1 MLFNDICAMK
11 HIFIFRIAYRRLEA
25 KMDELINQIEAS
37 LNQNN
42 GVMTYQALLDSIPFE
57 QRRLLPNALK
67 TAKRQG
73 RFRKVLRWN
82 ADAKQTDFTVEIG
95 VAEEV

>member
-1 MLFNDICAMK
+1 
-11 HIFIFRIAYRRLEA
+11 
-25 KMDELINQIEAS
+25 MDELINQIEAS
-37 LNQNN
+37 LNENG
-42 GVMTYQALLDSIPFE
+42 GVMTYEAVLNSVPFE

-82 ADAKQTDFTVEIG
+82 TEAQKTDFTVEIG
-95 VAEEV
+95 VPEEA

>member
-1 MLFNDICAMK
+1 MVVAITINLYN
-11 HIFIFRIAYRRLEA
+11 RLSA
-25 KMDELINQIEAS
+25 IGGHKMDALIDQIEAS
-37 LNQNN
+37 LNENG
-42 GVMTYQALLDSIPFE
+42 GVMTYQAVLDATPFE

-82 ADAKQTDFTVEIG
+82 AEAQKTDFTVEIG